1 MKLKIENLSFGYDKK
16 LILKNVNFE
25 VAPGEFLCILG
36 ANGSGKSTLLNCICR
51 IHKPR
56 SGSVYFDDTEINKL
70 NNKSLSRI
78 ISYVPQNYNPV
89 FDFSIKDFL
98 LMGRTPYSTWI
109 NKFSKDDID
118 IVDRT
123 IAEFKLDSKQS
134 ISELSGGERKK
145 LLLIRALVQDSP
157 FIILDEPSNQLDFGM
172 KTKFLELLKSLTSK
186 GKSILITTH
195 SPEDALNF
203 SDKILYIYNH
213 EVNLCTCSQLTAD
226 TINQL
231 YNIQSEII
239 YGADINKSACLAK
252 NIS

>member
-1 MKLKIENLSFGYDKK
+1 MFPEKPIRLTPDGLIINLLRREY
-16 LILKNVNFE
+16 
-25 VAPGEFLCILG
+25 
-36 ANGSGKSTLLNCICR
+36 
-51 IHKPR
+51 
-56 SGSVYFDDTEINKL
+56 
-70 NNKSLSRI
+70 
-78 ISYVPQNYNPV
+78 YNPV

-157 FIILDEPSNQLDFGM
+157 FNILDEPSNQLDFGM

-203 SDKILYIYNH
+203 SDKIL
-213 EVNLCTCSQLTAD
+213 
-226 TINQL
+226 
-231 YNIQSEII
+231 
-239 YGADINKSACLAK
+239 
-252 NIS
+252 